1 MRAGRTERGRMQAKC
16 VTCDIL
22 LDVACAHPTCTGHQ
36 NESLGDMCVYCATN
50 ERETLRFLHTFAHSL
65 LSSSADLETD
75 WTAYEERSLRES

>member
-1 MRAGRTERGRMQAKC
+1 MQAKC

-50 ERETLRFLHTFAHSL
+50 ERETTALSAHVCSFPL
-65 LSSSADLETD
+65 VQFS
-75 WTAYEERSLRES
+75 RS